1 MAESRCLMAALSLAA
16 CTPAAAENDVTLR
29 FWGMGREGEVVA
41 ELIPEFERRNP
52 GVRVRVQQIPWTA
65 AHEKLVTAVVGEA
78 TPDVAQLGNTWVP
91 EFQALDAIE
100 PLDQRVASSA
110 VVRRDDFFSG
120 IWDTN
125 VIDGVTYGIPWYV
138 DTRLLFYRTDLLAA
152 AGVRTPI
159 RSWEEW
165 RAAMRAVQRSG
176 GARWGILLPT
186 NEYGPP
192 TVMGLQTGARFV
204 EEGGRA
210 GAFREPE
217 FRRAF
222 EFYTSLYRDG
232 LAPAISATQVAN
244 VFQQFADGDFAM
256 YITGPWNVGEF
267 DRRLPASMRGR
278 WATMPLPDPDGDYPG
293 VSSAGGSS
301 LVLFKGSRH
310 QDAAWRLVEFLAE
323 PAQQLRFARLTGDL
337 PARLSAWQ
345 DSALIGDPRLRA
357 FYEQLQHVRPTPQIP
372 EWEQIS
378 VKIMEYVEAVARGRL
393 TTDRAVAALDADV
406 DRMLEKRRWL
416 LDRRAREATAAAR
429 ARDSAAVDR

>member
-1 MAESRCLMAALSLAA
+1 MLALVA
-16 CTPAAAENDVTLR
+16 CTPASAERETTVR
-29 FWGMGREGEVVA
+29 FWAMGREGEVVA

-65 AHEKLVTAVVGEA
+65 AHEKLVTAVVGDA

-100 PLDQRVASSA
+100 PLDARVAASA
-110 VVRRDDFFSG
+110 LVPRDDFFSG

-138 DTRLLFYRTDLLAA
+138 DTRILFYRSDLLAA

-159 RSWEEW
+159 RSWEAW
-165 RAAMRAVQRSG
+165 KDGMRAVQRSG

-186 NEYGPP
+186 NEYTPP
-192 TVMGLQTGARFV
+192 IVIALQTGAQLVRD
-204 EEGGRA
+204 GGRA
-210 GAFREPE
+210 GAFRDPE

-222 EFYTSLYRDG
+222 EFYISLYRDG
-232 LAPAISATQVAN
+232 LAPTISSTQVAN
-244 VFQQFADGDFAM
+244 IFQQFADGEFAM

-278 WATMPLPDPDGDYPG
+278 WATMPLPAPDGNFPG
-293 VSSAGGSS
+293 ISSAGGSS
-301 LVLFKGSRH
+301 LVLFKESRH
-310 QDAAWRLVEFLAE
+310 QAEAWRLIEFLSE

-337 PARLSAWQ
+337 PARRSAWQ
-345 DSALIGDPRLRA
+345 DSALIGDARLRS
-357 FYEQLQHVRPTPQIP
+357 FYEQLQHVRPTPPIP

-378 VKIMEYVEAVARGRL
+378 TKIMEYVEAAARGRL

-406 DRMLEKRRWL
+406 DRMLQKRRWL
-416 LDRRAREATAAAR
+416 LDRRARTAPAAGG
-429 ARDSAAVDR
+429 AR